1 MSVELQR
8 KEAGENIE
16 IGDIRLD
23 AESRCLFKEGER
35 IRLTKKEYL
44 LLWTLMSA
52 PGEVFTHKALFET
65 VWGEDYLSDNN
76 TLTVH
81 ISHLRDYIEE
91 DGKNPR
97 FIRTVRGKG
106 YTFVK

>member
-1 MSVELQR
+1 MNVELQ
-8 KEAGENIE
+8 KKDAEESIE

-23 AESRCLFKEGER
+23 AESQCLYKEGEK
-35 IRLTKKEYL
+35 IHLTKKEYL

-52 PGEVFTHKALFET
+52 PGEVFSHKALFES

-106 YTFVK
+106 YMFEK

>member
-1 MSVELQR
+1 M
-8 KEAGENIE
+8 KEERDRTNPEGDIE
-16 IGDIRLD
+16 IGDIRL
-23 AESRCLFKEGER
+23 EVSSRSLYKEGHK

-44 LLWTLMSA
+44 LLRTLMSA
-52 PGEVFTHKALFET
+52 PGEIFSHKALFES

-91 DGKNPR
+91 DSKKPR

-106 YTFVK
+106 YMFEK